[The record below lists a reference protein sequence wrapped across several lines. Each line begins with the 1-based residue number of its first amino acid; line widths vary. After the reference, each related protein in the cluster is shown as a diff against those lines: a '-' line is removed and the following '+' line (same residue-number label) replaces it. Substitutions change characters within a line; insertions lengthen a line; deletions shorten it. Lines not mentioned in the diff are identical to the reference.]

1 MSNVFIKGG
10 DTIEVFVHDV
20 DVDESIP
27 GVGDVLQL
35 IFIPASGGSSN
46 RCFAKAGVG
55 AQTATAADYPLLGE
69 HIQYL
74 FIGFDADTIAF
85 RSPNADGNVLVTRG
99 SIR

>member
-10 DTIEVFVHDV
+10 DTIEVFVHDA

-35 IFIPASGGSSN
+35 IFLPASGGAAN
-46 RCFAKAGVG
+46 RCFVKAGVG
-55 AQTATAADYPLLGE
+55 SQTATSSDYPLLGQ

-74 FIGFDADTIAF
+74 FVGFDANNIAF

-99 SIR
+99 SMR